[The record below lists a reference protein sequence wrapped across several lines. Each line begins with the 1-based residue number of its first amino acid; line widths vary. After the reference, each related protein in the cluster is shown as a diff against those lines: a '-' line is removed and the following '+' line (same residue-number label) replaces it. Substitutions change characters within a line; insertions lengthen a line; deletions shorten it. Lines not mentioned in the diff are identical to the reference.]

1 MNVGYVL
8 FLRLF
13 VTVKNENVQTKM
25 SFLRYYYKYATASSI
40 IEKECGVQRLILCLE
55 CLFTTCICFKLNEKM
70 FLSHVVTLAKPT
82 LIPWQL
88 RIQSVYV
95 HFKKLCAVLGV
106 ALFLFFL
113 FLIHCQMARSLK
125 KNCKTCPLLL
135 NYKYLDPLCL
145 LKYM

>member
-1 MNVGYVL
+1 
-8 FLRLF
+8 
-13 VTVKNENVQTKM
+13 M
-25 SFLRYYYKYATASSI
+25 SFHRYYYKYATASSI

-55 CLFTTCICFKLNEKM
+55 CLFTTCICFKLNEKI

-88 RIQSVYV
+88 RIQSLYV

-113 FLIHCQMARSLK
+113 FLINTLSDGKILKK
-125 KNCKTCPLLL
+125 KNCKTCPLL

-145 LKYM
+145 LKYMWSGSGLGDYKVKILFRFKFRL

>member
-25 SFLRYYYKYATASSI
+25 SFHRYYYKYATASSI

-55 CLFTTCICFKLNEKM
+55 CLFSTCICFKLNEKI

-88 RIQSVYV
+88 RIQ
-95 HFKKLCAVLGV
+95 KLICAFQEIVCCLRSSFIPI
-106 ALFLFFL
+106 LF
-113 FLIHCQMARSLK
+113 I
-125 KNCKTCPLLL
+125 L
-135 NYKYLDPLCL
+135 N
-145 LKYM
+145 